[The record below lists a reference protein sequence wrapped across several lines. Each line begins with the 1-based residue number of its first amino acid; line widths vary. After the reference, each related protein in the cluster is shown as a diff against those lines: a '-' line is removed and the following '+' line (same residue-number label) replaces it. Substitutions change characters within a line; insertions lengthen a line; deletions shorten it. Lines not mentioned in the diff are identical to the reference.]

1 MNAFP
6 NQPGF
11 KPNLNMKTIQTI
23 LAMLALLWSAQ
34 AGAQIDA
41 AFGADFAVVL
51 VVVLAVVLV
60 FSGVKTVPQGS
71 HYTVERFGR
80 FTKALTPGLNFIVPF
95 IDRVTHKVNMMEQ
108 VLDIAQQS
116 VISKDNAVIVADGVV
131 FYQVLDAAQASYQ
144 VSHLHHAMRNLCLT
158 NIRTVL
164 GAMNLD
170 GILSNRD
177 EINTKLL
184 SVVDAATDAWGVKVT
199 RIEIRD
205 LDPPKD
211 LVEAMSRQ
219 MKAERQKRADVL
231 EAEGKRQSEILRAEG
246 EKQAVILEAEG
257 RKEAAF
263 RDAEA
268 RERLAE
274 AEARATALV
283 SDAIKQG
290 DVSAINYFVAQ
301 KYVEALHAI
310 GTADNEKLVLLPM
323 EASGILGSLAGIGE
337 LSKKVFSDKKK
348 Q

>member
-1 MNAFP
+1 MNHFA
-6 NQPGF
+6 
-11 KPNLNMKTIQTI
+11 KT
-23 LAMLALLWSAQ
+23 LAAAAMLWSAQ
-34 AGAQIDA
+34 AGAQIADIIGLA
-41 AFGADFAVVL
+41 SGANLLVL
-51 VVVLAVVLV
+51 LLVVLAVLLV

-71 HYTVERFGR
+71 QYTVERFGR
-80 FTKALTPGLNFIVPF
+80 FTKSLTPGLNFIVPF
-95 IDRVTHKVNMMEQ
+95 IDRVTHRVNMMEQ
-108 VLDIAQQS
+108 VLDIDQQS
-116 VISKDNAVIVADGVV
+116 VISRDNAVVVADGVV

-144 VSHLHHAMRNLCLT
+144 VSRLHNAMRNLCLT

-170 GILSNRD
+170 EILSNRD
-177 EINTKLL
+177 DINTKLL
-184 SVVDAATDAWGVKVT
+184 GVVDAATDAWGVKVT

-205 LDPPKD
+205 LEPPKD

-219 MKAERQKRADVL
+219 MKAERQKRADIL
-231 EAEGKRQSEILRAEG
+231 EAEGQRQSEILRAEG

-274 AEARATALV
+274 AEARATTLV

-290 DVSAINYFVAQ
+290 DANAINYFVAQ

-323 EASGILGSLAGIGE
+323 ETSGILGSLAGIGE
-337 LSKKVFSDKKK
+337 LSKNIFAKREPAKREAA
-348 Q
+348 